1 MNNEEL
7 IIENEL
13 SILHYQLSIMNL
25 RTGVDLIEISR
36 VRDAIERHGERF
48 LARMFT
54 ENERREC
61 GGRVWS
67 LAARFAAKEAASK
80 ALGLGIGDVR
90 WLDIEIRSDENNAPY
105 LVLHGEGQ
113 RLAQQ
118 KGLSN
123 WAVSLS
129 HTEEHAMA
137 FVVAVG

>member
-1 MNNEEL
+1 
-7 IIENEL
+7 
-13 SILHYQLSIMNL
+13 MNL

-54 ENERREC
+54 ENEQREC

-67 LAARFAAKEAASK
+67 LAARFAAKEATSK

-90 WLDIEIRSDENNAPY
+90 WLDIEIRSDENKAPY
-105 LVLHGEGQ
+105 IVLHGEGD
-113 RLAQQ
+113 RIAKQ

-137 FVVAVG
+137 FVVAMG

>member
-1 MNNEEL
+1 
-7 IIENEL
+7 
-13 SILHYQLSIMNL
+13 MNL

-54 ENERREC
+54 EYEQREC
-61 GGRVWS
+61 AGRVWS
-67 LAARFAAKEAASK
+67 LAARFAAKEATSK

-90 WLDIEIRSDENNAPY
+90 WLDIEIRSDENKAPY
-105 LVLHGEGQ
+105 IVLHGEGE
-113 RLAQQ
+113 RVAKE

-137 FVVAVG
+137 FVVAMG